1 MIHQQINLY
10 DERFREKKVP
20 LSAAQ
25 AASILL
31 VLLLAVGGWSYLI
44 QTNLDQARQE
54 NLTTKA
60 NRLNLVNELNAASAE
75 LTRLLADSRIDAKIT
90 GVSREISARKKVLAF
105 VRANQFGSGQG
116 FSSYLVALSELHV
129 DNVWL
134 DEISLAENYI
144 KIRGSAL
151 SAELIP
157 EYFGRFSEQPIFQGN
172 RFNIFKVD
180 RKQDTDWKVD
190 FEIAT
195 RGTPDE

>member
-1 MIHQQINLY
+1 VIDQQINLY
-10 DERFREKKVP
+10 DERFREKKIL

-31 VLLLAVGGWSYLI
+31 ILLFAVSGWSYLI
-44 QTNLDQARQE
+44 QANLDQARDEKLMLATDQQK
-54 NLTTKA
+54 LM
-60 NRLNLVNELNAASAE
+60 NELNAASAE
-75 LTRLLADSRIDAKIT
+75 LNRLLADSRVDEEIAD
-90 GVSREISARKKVLAF
+90 VSREVNARKKVLAF
-105 VRANQFGSGQG
+105 VSSNQFGSGQG

-134 DEISLAENYI
+134 DEISLAEDYI

-157 EYFGRFSEQPIFQGN
+157 EYFGQFSEQPVFRGN
-172 RFNIFKVD
+172 RFDIFAVD
-180 RKQDTDWKVD
+180 RKQETDWKVD

-195 RGTPDE
+195 RGALDE

>member
-1 MIHQQINLY
+1 VIDQQINLY
-10 DERFREKKVP
+10 DERFREKKIL

-25 AASILL
+25 GASIVLI
-31 VLLLAVGGWSYLI
+31 LLLAVSGWSYLV
-44 QTNLDQARQE
+44 QTSLDQATKE
-54 NLTTKA
+54 NLMLMTD
-60 NRLNLVNELNAASAE
+60 RQNLMNELNAASVE
-75 LTRLLADSRIDAKIT
+75 LNRLLADSRVDREIAD
-90 GVSREISARKKVLAF
+90 VSREVSARNKVLAF
-105 VRANQFGSGQG
+105 VSSNQFGSGQG

-157 EYFGRFSEQPIFQGN
+157 EYFGQFSEQPVFRGN
-172 RFNIFKVD
+172 RFNIFAVD

-195 RGTPDE
+195 RDTLDE

>member
-10 DERFREKKVP
+10 DERFREKKIL

-25 AASILL
+25 AASVFLILL
-31 VLLLAVGGWSYLI
+31 LGVGGWSYFI

-54 NLTTKA
+54 NLIIKDS
-60 NRLNLVNELNAASAE
+60 RQKLVNELNAASAE
-75 LTRLLADSRIDAKIT
+75 LARLLADSRIDTKIT
-90 GVSREISARKKVLAF
+90 GVSREIGARKKVLAF
-105 VRANQFGSGQG
+105 VSANQFGSGQG

-157 EYFGRFSEQPIFQGN
+157 EYFGRFSEQSIFRGN

-180 RKQDTDWKVD
+180 RKQETDWKVD

-195 RGTPDE
+195 NGTLDE

>member
-10 DERFREKKVP
+10 DERFREKKIL

-25 AASILL
+25 AASVFLILL
-31 VLLLAVGGWSYLI
+31 LGVGGWSYFI

-54 NLTTKA
+54 NLIIKA
-60 NRLNLVNELNAASAE
+60 SRQNLVNELNAASAE
-75 LTRLLADSRIDAKIT
+75 LARLLADSRIDAKIT
-90 GVSREISARKKVLAF
+90 GVSREIGARKKVLAF
-105 VRANQFGSGQG
+105 VSANQFGSGQG

-129 DNVWL
+129 ENVWL

-157 EYFGRFSEQPIFQGN
+157 EYFGRFSEQSIFRGN

-180 RKQDTDWKVD
+180 RKQETDWKVD

-195 RGTPDE
+195 NGTLDE

>member
-10 DERFREKKVP
+10 DERFREKKIL

-25 AASILL
+25 AASVFLILL
-31 VLLLAVGGWSYLI
+31 LGVGGWSYFI

-54 NLTTKA
+54 NLIIKA
-60 NRLNLVNELNAASAE
+60 SRQNLVNELNAASAE
-75 LTRLLADSRIDAKIT
+75 LARLLADSRIDAKIT
-90 GVSREISARKKVLAF
+90 GVSREIGARKKVLAF
-105 VRANQFGSGQG
+105 VSANQFGSGQG

-144 KIRGSAL
+144 RIRGSAL

-157 EYFGRFSEQPIFQGN
+157 EYFGRFSEQSIFRGN

-180 RKQDTDWKVD
+180 RKQETDWKVD

-195 RGTPDE
+195 NGTLDE

>member
-1 MIHQQINLY
+1 MDQQINLY
-10 DERFREKKVP
+10 DERFREKKIL

-25 AASILL
+25 GASIVLI
-31 VLLLAVGGWSYLI
+31 LLLAVSGWSYLV
-44 QTNLDQARQE
+44 QTSLDQATKE
-54 NLTTKA
+54 NLMLMADRQK
-60 NRLNLVNELNAASAE
+60 LGNELNAASVE
-75 LTRLLADSRIDAKIT
+75 LNRLIADSRVDREIAD
-90 GVSREISARKKVLAF
+90 VSREVSARKKVLAF
-105 VRANQFGSGQG
+105 VSSNQFGSGQG

-157 EYFGRFSEQPIFQGN
+157 EYFDQFSEQPVFRGN
-172 RFNIFKVD
+172 RFNIFAVD

-195 RGTPDE
+195 RDTLDE

>member
-1 MIHQQINLY
+1 VIHQQINLY
-10 DERFREKKVP
+10 DKRFREKKIL

-25 AASILL
+25 AASVFLILL
-31 VLLLAVGGWSYLI
+31 LGVVGWSYFI

-54 NLTTKA
+54 NLIIKA
-60 NRLNLVNELNAASAE
+60 SRQKLVNELNAASAE
-75 LTRLLADSRIDAKIT
+75 LARLLADSRIDAKIT
-90 GVSREISARKKVLAF
+90 GVSREISARKRVLAF

-116 FSSYLVALSELHV
+116 FSSHLVALSELHV

-157 EYFGRFSEQPIFQGN
+157 EYFGRFSEQSIFRGN
-172 RFNIFKVD
+172 RFNIFKVE

-195 RGTPDE
+195 NGTLDE

>member
-1 MIHQQINLY
+1 VIHQQINLY
-10 DERFREKKVP
+10 DERFREKKIL

-25 AASILL
+25 AASVFLILL
-31 VLLLAVGGWSYLI
+31 LGVGGWSYFI

-54 NLTTKA
+54 NLIIKA
-60 NRLNLVNELNAASAE
+60 SRQKLVNELNAASAE
-75 LTRLLADSRIDAKIT
+75 LVRLLADSRIDAKIT
-90 GVSREISARKKVLAF
+90 GVSREISARKRVLAF
-105 VRANQFGSGQG
+105 VSANQFGSGQG

-157 EYFGRFSEQPIFQGN
+157 EYFGRFSEQSIFRGN

-195 RGTPDE
+195 NGTLDE

>member
-10 DERFREKKVP
+10 DERFREKKIL

-25 AASILL
+25 AASVFLILL
-31 VLLLAVGGWSYLI
+31 LGVGGWSYFI

-54 NLTTKA
+54 NLIIKDS
-60 NRLNLVNELNAASAE
+60 RQKLVNELNAASAE
-75 LTRLLADSRIDAKIT
+75 LARLLADSRIDAKIT
-90 GVSREISARKKVLAF
+90 GVSREIGARKKVLAF
-105 VRANQFGSGQG
+105 VSANQFGSGQG

-129 DNVWL
+129 ENVWL

-157 EYFGRFSEQPIFQGN
+157 EYFGRFSEQSIFRGN
-172 RFNIFKVD
+172 RFDIFKVE

-195 RGTPDE
+195 NGILDE

>member
-1 MIHQQINLY
+1 VIHQQINLY
-10 DERFREKKVP
+10 DERFREKKIL

-25 AASILL
+25 AASVFLILL
-31 VLLLAVGGWSYLI
+31 LGVGGWSYFI

-54 NLTTKA
+54 NLIIKA
-60 NRLNLVNELNAASAE
+60 SRQNLVNELNAASAE
-75 LTRLLADSRIDAKIT
+75 LARLLADSRIDTKIT
-90 GVSREISARKKVLAF
+90 GVSREIGARKKVLAF
-105 VRANQFGSGQG
+105 VSANQFGSGQG

-157 EYFGRFSEQPIFQGN
+157 EYFGRFSEQSIFRGN

-180 RKQDTDWKVD
+180 RKQETDWKVD

-195 RGTPDE
+195 NGTLDE

>member
-1 MIHQQINLY
+1 VIHQQINLY
-10 DERFREKKVP
+10 DERFREKKIL

-25 AASILL
+25 AASVFLILL
-31 VLLLAVGGWSYLI
+31 LGVGGWSYFI

-54 NLTTKA
+54 NLIIKA
-60 NRLNLVNELNAASAE
+60 SRQNLVNELNAASAE
-75 LTRLLADSRIDAKIT
+75 LARLLADSRIDAKIT
-90 GVSREISARKKVLAF
+90 GVSREIGARKKVLAF
-105 VRANQFGSGQG
+105 VSANQFGSGQG

-129 DNVWL
+129 ENVWL

-144 KIRGSAL
+144 KIRGCAL

-157 EYFGRFSEQPIFQGN
+157 EYFGRFSEQSIFRGN

-180 RKQDTDWKVD
+180 RKQETDWKVD

-195 RGTPDE
+195 NGTLDE

>member
-1 MIHQQINLY
+1 MIDQQINLY
-10 DERFREKKVP
+10 DERFREKKIL

-25 AASILL
+25 GASI
-31 VLLLAVGGWSYLI
+31 VMILLLAVSGWSYLV
-44 QTNLDQARQE
+44 QTSLDQATKE
-54 NLTTKA
+54 NLMLMA
-60 NRLNLVNELNAASAE
+60 DRQNLVNELNTASVE
-75 LTRLLADSRIDAKIT
+75 LNRLLADSRVDREISD
-90 GVSREISARKKVLAF
+90 VSREVSARKKVLAF
-105 VRANQFGSGQG
+105 VSSNQFGSGQG

-157 EYFGRFSEQPIFQGN
+157 EYFGQFSEQPVFRGN
-172 RFNIFKVD
+172 RFNIFAVD

-195 RGTPDE
+195 RDTLDE

>member
-10 DERFREKKVP
+10 DERFREKKIL

-25 AASILL
+25 AASVFLILL
-31 VLLLAVGGWSYLI
+31 LGVGGWSYFI

-54 NLTTKA
+54 NLIIKA
-60 NRLNLVNELNAASAE
+60 SRQKLVNELNAASAE
-75 LTRLLADSRIDAKIT
+75 LARLVADRRIDAKIT
-90 GVSREISARKKVLAF
+90 GVSREIGARKKVLAF
-105 VRANQFGSGQG
+105 VSANQFGSGQG

-129 DNVWL
+129 ENVWL

-144 KIRGSAL
+144 KIRGCAL

-157 EYFGRFSEQPIFQGN
+157 EYFGRFSEQSIFRGN

-180 RKQDTDWKVD
+180 RKQETDWKVD

-195 RGTPDE
+195 NGTLDE

>member
-10 DERFREKKVP
+10 DERFREKKIL

-25 AASILL
+25 AASVFLILL
-31 VLLLAVGGWSYLI
+31 LGVGGWSYFI

-54 NLTTKA
+54 NLIIKDS
-60 NRLNLVNELNAASAE
+60 RQKLVNELNAASAE
-75 LTRLLADSRIDAKIT
+75 LARLLADSRIDAKIT

-105 VRANQFGSGQG
+105 VGANQFGSGQG

-129 DNVWL
+129 ENVWL

-157 EYFGRFSEQPIFQGN
+157 EYFGRFSEQSIFRGN

-180 RKQDTDWKVD
+180 RKQETDWKVD

-195 RGTPDE
+195 NGILDE

>member
-1 MIHQQINLY
+1 MIHQQVNLY
-10 DERFREKKVP
+10 DERFREKKIL

-25 AASILL
+25 AASVFLILL
-31 VLLLAVGGWSYLI
+31 LGVGGWSYFI

-54 NLTTKA
+54 NLIIKA
-60 NRLNLVNELNAASAE
+60 SRQKIVNELNAASAE
-75 LTRLLADSRIDAKIT
+75 LARLLADSRIDAKIT

-105 VRANQFGSGQG
+105 VSANQFGSGQG

-157 EYFGRFSEQPIFQGN
+157 EYFSRFSEQSIFRGN
-172 RFNIFKVD
+172 RFDIFKVD

-195 RGTPDE
+195 NGNLDE

>member
-1 MIHQQINLY
+1 MIDQQINLY
-10 DERFREKKVP
+10 DERFREKKIL

-25 AASILL
+25 AASVFLILL
-31 VLLLAVGGWSYLI
+31 LGVGGWSYFI

-54 NLTTKA
+54 NLIIKA
-60 NRLNLVNELNAASAE
+60 SRQNLVNELNAASAE
-75 LTRLLADSRIDAKIT
+75 LARLLADSRIDAKIT
-90 GVSREISARKKVLAF
+90 GVSREIGARKKVLAF
-105 VRANQFGSGQG
+105 VSANQFGSGQG

-129 DNVWL
+129 ENVWL

-157 EYFGRFSEQPIFQGN
+157 EYFGRFSEQSIFRGN

-180 RKQDTDWKVD
+180 RKQETDWKVD

-195 RGTPDE
+195 NGTLDE

>member
-10 DERFREKKVP
+10 DERFREKKIL

-25 AASILL
+25 AASVFLILL
-31 VLLLAVGGWSYLI
+31 LGVGGWSYFI

-54 NLTTKA
+54 NLIIKA
-60 NRLNLVNELNAASAE
+60 SRQNLVNELNAASAE
-75 LTRLLADSRIDAKIT
+75 LTRLLADSRVDAKIT

-105 VRANQFGSGQG
+105 VGANQFGSGQG

-144 KIRGSAL
+144 RIRGSAL

-157 EYFGRFSEQPIFQGN
+157 EYFSRFSEQSIFRGN
-172 RFNIFKVD
+172 RFDIFKVD

-195 RGTPDE
+195 NGNLDE

>member
-10 DERFREKKVP
+10 DERFREKKIL

-25 AASILL
+25 AASVFLILL
-31 VLLLAVGGWSYLI
+31 LGVGGWSYFI

-54 NLTTKA
+54 NLIIKA
-60 NRLNLVNELNAASAE
+60 SRQNLVNELNAASAE
-75 LTRLLADSRIDAKIT
+75 LARLLADSRIDAKIT
-90 GVSREISARKKVLAF
+90 DVSREIGARKKVLAF
-105 VRANQFGSGQG
+105 VSANQFGSGQG

-129 DNVWL
+129 ENVWL

-157 EYFGRFSEQPIFQGN
+157 EYFGRFSEQSIFRGN

-180 RKQDTDWKVD
+180 RKQETDWKVD

-195 RGTPDE
+195 NGTLDE

>member
-10 DERFREKKVP
+10 DERFREKKIL

-25 AASILL
+25 AASVFLILL
-31 VLLLAVGGWSYLI
+31 LGVGGWSYFI

-54 NLTTKA
+54 NLIIKA
-60 NRLNLVNELNAASAE
+60 SRQNLVNELNAASAE
-75 LTRLLADSRIDAKIT
+75 LARLLADSRIDAKIT
-90 GVSREISARKKVLAF
+90 GVSREIGARKKVLAF
-105 VRANQFGSGQG
+105 VSANQFGSGQG

-129 DNVWL
+129 ENVWL

-144 KIRGSAL
+144 KIRGCAL

-157 EYFGRFSEQPIFQGN
+157 EYFGRFSEQSIFRGN

-180 RKQDTDWKVD
+180 RKQETDWKVD

-195 RGTPDE
+195 NGTLDE

>member
-10 DERFREKKVP
+10 DERFREKKIL

-25 AASILL
+25 AASVFLILL
-31 VLLLAVGGWSYLI
+31 LGVGGWSYFI

-54 NLTTKA
+54 NLIIKA
-60 NRLNLVNELNAASAE
+60 SRQNLVNELNAASAE
-75 LTRLLADSRIDAKIT
+75 LARLLADSRIDAKIT
-90 GVSREISARKKVLAF
+90 DVSREIGARKKVLAF
-105 VRANQFGSGQG
+105 VSANQFGSGQG

-129 DNVWL
+129 ENVWL

-144 KIRGSAL
+144 KIRGCAL

-157 EYFGRFSEQPIFQGN
+157 EYFGRFSEQSIFRGN

-180 RKQDTDWKVD
+180 RKQETDWKVD

-195 RGTPDE
+195 NGTLDE

>member
-1 MIHQQINLY
+1 MDQQINLY
-10 DERFREKKVP
+10 DERFREKKIL

-25 AASILL
+25 GASIVLI
-31 VLLLAVGGWSYLI
+31 LLLAVSGWSYLV
-44 QTNLDQARQE
+44 QTRLDQATKE
-54 NLTTKA
+54 NLMLMADRQK
-60 NRLNLVNELNAASAE
+60 LGNELNAASVE
-75 LTRLLADSRIDAKIT
+75 LNRLIADSRVDREIADI
-90 GVSREISARKKVLAF
+90 SREVSARKKVLAF
-105 VRANQFGSGQG
+105 VSSNQFGSGQG

-157 EYFGRFSEQPIFQGN
+157 EYFDQFSEQPVFRGN
-172 RFNIFKVD
+172 RFNIFAVD

-195 RGTPDE
+195 RDTLDE

>member
-10 DERFREKKVP
+10 DERFREKKIL

-25 AASILL
+25 AASVFLILL
-31 VLLLAVGGWSYLI
+31 LGVGGWSYFI

-54 NLTTKA
+54 NLIIKDS
-60 NRLNLVNELNAASAE
+60 RQKLVNELNAASAE
-75 LTRLLADSRIDAKIT
+75 LARLLADSRIDAKIT
-90 GVSREISARKKVLAF
+90 GVSREIGARKKVLAF
-105 VRANQFGSGQG
+105 VSANQFGSGQG

-129 DNVWL
+129 ENVWL

-157 EYFGRFSEQPIFQGN
+157 EYFGRFSEQSIFRGN

-180 RKQDTDWKVD
+180 RKQETDWKVD

-195 RGTPDE
+195 NGTLDE

>member
-1 MIHQQINLY
+1 MIDQQINLY
-10 DERFREKKVP
+10 DERFREKKIL

-25 AASILL
+25 GASIVLI
-31 VLLLAVGGWSYLI
+31 LLLAVSGWSYLV
-44 QTNLDQARQE
+44 QTSLDQATKE
-54 NLTTKA
+54 NLMLMA
-60 NRLNLVNELNAASAE
+60 DRQNLVNELNAASVE
-75 LTRLLADSRIDAKIT
+75 LNRLLADSRVDREIAD
-90 GVSREISARKKVLAF
+90 VSREVSARNKVLAF
-105 VRANQFGSGQG
+105 VSSNQFGSGQG

-157 EYFGRFSEQPIFQGN
+157 EYFGQFSEQPVFRGN
-172 RFNIFKVD
+172 RFNIFAVD

-195 RGTPDE
+195 RDTLDE

>member
-10 DERFREKKVP
+10 DERFREKKIL

-25 AASILL
+25 AASVFLILL
-31 VLLLAVGGWSYLI
+31 LGVGGWSYFI

-54 NLTTKA
+54 NLIIKA
-60 NRLNLVNELNAASAE
+60 SRQNLVNELNAASAE
-75 LTRLLADSRIDAKIT
+75 LARLLADSRIDAKIT
-90 GVSREISARKKVLAF
+90 GVSREIGARKKVLAF
-105 VRANQFGSGQG
+105 VSANQFGSGQG

-129 DNVWL
+129 ENVWL

-144 KIRGSAL
+144 RIRGSAL

-157 EYFGRFSEQPIFQGN
+157 EYFGRFSEQSIFRGN

-180 RKQDTDWKVD
+180 RKQETDWKVD

-195 RGTPDE
+195 NGTLDE

>member
-1 MIHQQINLY
+1 VIDQQINLY
-10 DERFREKKVP
+10 DERFREKKIL

-25 AASILL
+25 AASLVLILL
-31 VLLLAVGGWSYLI
+31 LGVSGWSYLI
-44 QTNLDQARQE
+44 QTNLDQAGKE
-54 NLTTKA
+54 NLMLVA
-60 NRLNLVNELNAASAE
+60 DRQNLVNELNAASAE
-75 LTRLLADSRIDAKIT
+75 FNRLLADSRVDREIAD
-90 GVSREISARKKVLAF
+90 VSREVGARKKVLAF
-105 VRANQFGSGQG
+105 VRSNQFGSGRG

-157 EYFGRFSEQPIFQGN
+157 EYFGQFSEQPVFRGN
-172 RFNIFKVD
+172 RFNIFTVD
-180 RKQDTDWKVD
+180 RKQETDWKVD

-195 RGTPDE
+195 RGTLDE